1 MLEILNCSIKKKEL
15 SNEEK
20 MLYEKIKQLR
30 VVNQKLFILFYNINN
45 LVSSDKYNNERVIF
59 KRLKE
64 LITDYR

>member
-1 MLEILNCSIKKKEL
+1 
-15 SNEEK
+15 
-20 MLYEKIKQLR
+20 MLYEKINQLR
-30 VVNQKLFILFYNINN
+30 VENQKLLILFYNINN